1 MAVRGHHAY
10 GGEEL
15 EDHDL
20 GLHVGVVETER
31 DRFERALLLHNYAE
45 TVLAMIEM
53 LSIVRKKERKTVNNS
68 ADQIIRTE

>member
-1 MAVRGHHAY
+1 VAVRGHHAY

-20 GLHVGVVETER
+20 GLHIGMVETER

-45 TVLAMIEM
+45 TVLAMIE
-53 LSIVRKKERKTVNNS
+53 LFLCWKKGKKTSITV
-68 ADQIIRTE
+68 

>member
-1 MAVRGHHAY
+1 VAVRGHHAY

-31 DRFERALLLHNYAE
+31 DRFERSLLLHHYAE
-45 TVLAMIEM
+45 TVLAMIE
-53 LSIVRKKERKTVNNS
+53 LFFDCVRMKENINNS
-68 ADQIIRTE
+68 ADNN